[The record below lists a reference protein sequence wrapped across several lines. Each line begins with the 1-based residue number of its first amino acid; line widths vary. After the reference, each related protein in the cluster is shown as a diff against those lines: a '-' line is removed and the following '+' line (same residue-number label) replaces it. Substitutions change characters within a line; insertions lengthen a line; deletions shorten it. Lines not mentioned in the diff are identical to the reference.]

1 MRASE
6 LFEHRLVEDEASTTD
21 NPVVPSATI
30 IPAHIFDMTGKAYP
44 TDSEGNV
51 PPELFQPVKV
61 QVGLEEGQVSPEQAE
76 QLNHWYSTGMKP
88 GGGEDYNKNWFITD
102 LAYEVIGSA
111 DELAKGLSMGA
122 AVFADGALKRSTT
135 VNLLLSSMGLKTFDD
150 PSKYTTV
157 DVINSIYD
165 TRDEVFKFF
174 GAEEGFPNFQ
184 EYTDQKYRDDKLITA
199 GAVNSWGDLAGL
211 LVGKGWNNVRWQG
224 VVGMIASELPSDL
237 LNLAAMSAAATAG
250 TAAGGPI
257 AGGAAAFAAN
267 AGLSALEAMGFAA
280 FEIDQQVQ
288 QLYDDKILQTTDQWK
303 NALEIVGGDED
314 AAIRYIQKSTY
325 SANVMRSIGGPDV
338 NLTTMQAVGITAGS
352 LDAIVDRLVLGA
364 KIKVPGLQNFA
375 AKATI
380 AGATEGGD
388 EALQQLFI
396 NAGLI
401 DEAGAPITVTDGLI
415 NAAWQGY
422 IIGKG
427 RSLGA
432 DTLRAFGSGGAAIE
446 KARAKLRDRLYGVDN
461 DPENFKNV
469 IDILADA
476 PEIGAMSNYLTNDQ
490 GELNLEKLI
499 DENMPTFDS
508 LTRQQKRGKGTI
520 EINGEQMRSSE
531 ALKLIRANDYA
542 RQYLP
547 TLQNTIYNAIEN
559 EYQATFENGTEALRA
574 ARLLGFD
581 PDADFDPE
589 EDVDQSIEFLEKVL
603 RYDVRVSGR
612 TEFESPNFDT
622 MTGQQRIQFFRDGV
636 VEAGRFKFT
645 REDIVKQSLSDGVAV
660 PQNVLEFVQDDPQ
673 RVDARPT
680 LDPEIQILKNR
691 IANSAA
697 MQRAEQALADDQ
709 AAWDEEFGDNPD
721 AADFPRPTR
730 DDEDYAEM
738 FRQAEV
744 IAGPLQAQ
752 VNMAEAK
759 LKQEQAVWDNQ
770 NGDTNNAD
778 GGVKVQG
785 QMLNHMYIG
794 YDDAIL
800 RQARKDKLQ
809 RQEADKEKVTA
820 EQEIQRRIEEKAI
833 EANDVASVSPDS
845 SLARANVVYNATMKM
860 AQADMSVEAAQSM
873 VENLEKTYPGITKE
887 IMKGWQD
894 EGGNPDWDRYD
905 QFQQAINSK
914 PPETPQITVLQP
926 GLQRTVDGETFKW
939 EGYQWR
945 SVDTGRMANK
955 QQQTK
960 LVTPEEAEQ
969 IPYIDTGTYNSN
981 VEANTYLDNLDK
993 NNTETETAPT
1003 DIAPETPVDPAQE
1016 PGKLGDPAEPGD
1028 LPVTPGDDSQ
1038 PQGDFDGPGPII
1050 DPNDPEFAPQD
1061 LPTIDRGTRD
1071 PVDTTEPELGDPP
1084 DADTAPEIDKTT
1096 TKKPKVGTV
1105 PNTPPPGTGTTPNN
1119 TDASIKKAK
1128 DELTPDLTPQK
1139 LDDPETEPKEP
1150 EVDTDSPKKP
1160 EVDTTAP
1167 EQPKTDD
1174 DDTETDANIEV
1185 EPDKKPELPYTSTI
1199 TPADPE
1205 TKPEINTEPADD
1217 AETDKET
1224 DAEVEVDPEKQ
1235 DDDTTD
1241 QTPKPEL
1248 DPTPT
1253 IDPST
1258 TAQLSPLVT
1267 PKVTT
1272 KTQGNIGTK
1281 GKKKISPK
1289 VGPDVSAGNKKD
1301 TAPPKPY
1308 LYKYDRPDIGDPL
1321 NLMKFKKVGSPKL
1334 SGTGIG

>member
-6 LFEHRLVEDEASTTD
+6 LFEHKLVEDEASTTEK
-21 NPVVPSATI
+21 PVVPSATI

-61 QVGLEEGQVSPEQAE
+61 PVGLEDGMVTPLQAE
-76 QLNHWYSTGMKP
+76 QLNNWYATGMKP
-88 GGGEDYNKNWFITD
+88 GGGDNYNENWFVTD
-102 LAYEVIGSA
+102 LAYDIVGSA

-122 AVFADGALKRSTT
+122 AVFTDGVLKRNAT
-135 VNLLLSSMGLKTFDD
+135 VNLLLGSMGLKTFDD
-150 PSKYTTV
+150 PSKYTAV

-174 GAEEGFPNFQ
+174 GAEEGFPDFQ
-184 EYTDQKYRDDKLITA
+184 SYTDQKYRDDKTITA

-237 LNLAAMSAAATAG
+237 LNLAAMSAAATAT
-250 TAAGGPI
+250 TAATGGNVF

-267 AGLSALEAMGFAA
+267 SGLSALEAMGFAA
-280 FEIDQQVQ
+280 FEIDAQVQ

-314 AAIRYIQKSTY
+314 AAVRYIQKSTY

-380 AGATEGGD
+380 AGATEAGD

-401 DEAGAPITVTDGLI
+401 DEAGAPITATDGLI

-476 PEIGAMSNYLTNDQ
+476 PEIGAMSNYLTDDQ
-490 GELNLEKLI
+490 GRLNLEKLI

-547 TLQNTIYNAIEN
+547 TLQNTIYNAVEN

-589 EDVDQSIEFLEKVL
+589 ENVDQSIEFLEKVL

-622 MTGQQRIQFFRDGV
+622 MNGQQRIQFFRDGV
-636 VEAGRFKFT
+636 VEAGRFRFT
-645 REDIVKQSLSDGVAV
+645 REDIIKQSLSDGVAV
-660 PQNVLEFVQDDPQ
+660 PQNVLSFVQDDPQ

-680 LDPEIQILKNR
+680 LDPEIQKLKNR

-697 MQRAEQALADDQ
+697 MQRAEKALADDQ

-721 AADFPRPTR
+721 AADSPRPTR
-730 DDEDYAEM
+730 DDEAYADL

-744 IAGPLQAQ
+744 IAGPLQSQ
-752 VNMAEAK
+752 INIAESR
-759 LKQEQAVWDNQ
+759 LKAEQTVWDNKY
-770 NGDTNNAD
+770 GESNNAD

-785 QMLNHMYIG
+785 PMLNHMFIG

-800 RQARKDKLQ
+800 RKAREQKLQ
-809 RQEADKEKVTA
+809 RQEADKNKETA
-820 EQEIQRRIEEKAI
+820 EQEIQRRIEEKAR
-833 EANDVASVSPDS
+833 EANDVASLPPDS
-845 SLARANVVYNATMKM
+845 SLARANIVYNATMKM
-860 AQADMSVEAAQSM
+860 AQADMSVEAAQAM

-905 QFQQAINSK
+905 QFQQALNTTNQPK
-914 PPETPQITVLQP
+914 RPQITVLQP
-926 GLQRTVDGETFKW
+926 GLQRTVDGETFEW

-945 SVDTGRMANK
+945 SIDTGRMATK
-955 QQQTK
+955 AQQSK
-960 LVTPEEAEQ
+960 LVTQDESEQ
-969 IPYIDTGTYNSN
+969 IPYIDIGSYTPE
-981 VEANTYLDNLDK
+981 VEATTYLDNLGD
-993 NNTETETAPT
+993 NNIDSEQANVELDRGTR
-1003 DIAPETPVDPAQE
+1003 DPVDPVKE
-1016 PGKLGDPAEPGD
+1016 PELAEPSD
-1028 LPVTPGDDSQ
+1028 RKDVDPPITPGSGSQ

-1050 DPNDPEFAPQD
+1050 DPNDPEFAPKD
-1061 LPTIDRGTRD
+1061 LPTIDRSTKD
-1071 PVDTTEPELGDPP
+1071 PVDP
-1084 DADTAPEIDKTT
+1084 
-1096 TKKPKVGTV
+1096 V
-1105 PNTPPPGTGTTPNN
+1105 
-1119 TDASIKKAK
+1119 
-1128 DELTPDLTPQK
+1128 
-1139 LDDPETEPKEP
+1139 KEP
-1150 EVDTDSPKKP
+1150 EQLDPPKIDPKGP
-1160 EVDTTAP
+1160 EVDTT
-1167 EQPKTDD
+1167 TN
-1174 DDTETDANIEV
+1174 T
-1185 EPDKKPELPYTSTI
+1185 KPTI
-1199 TPADPE
+1199 GDPPAKPADPE
-1205 TKPEINTEPADD
+1205 TDTELDVDIDRSTKDPVDPVKEPGQLADPTVGDPKGPEIDIDRSKKDPVDPDKKDTDD
-1217 AETDKET
+1217 KDTDKKDTDDDKET
-1224 DAEVEVDPEKQ
+1224 EVDPNDKLS
-1235 DDDTTD
+1235 DIDTTKITPD
-1241 QTPKPEL
+1241 QIKPEL
-1248 DPTPT
+1248 NVDPATVG
-1253 IDPST
+1253 
-1258 TAQLSPLVT
+1258 LVT
-1267 PKVTT
+1267 PNIKVNTDKTT
-1272 KTQGNIGTK
+1272 STK
-1281 GKKKISPK
+1281 GKKKVGPK
-1289 VGPDVSAGNKKD
+1289 VGPDVPTSKKD
-1301 TAPPKPY
+1301 TKPPQPY

>member
-6 LFEHRLVEDEASTTD
+6 LFEHRLVEDEAGATD
-21 NPVVPSATI
+21 KPVVPSATI
-30 IPAHIFDMTGKAYP
+30 IPAHIYDMTGKAYP

-61 QVGLEEGQVSPEQAE
+61 QVGLEQGQVSPEQAE
-76 QLNHWYSTGMKP
+76 QLNNWYATGMKP
-88 GGGEDYNKNWFITD
+88 GGGEDYNKNWFVTD

-111 DELAKGLSMGA
+111 DDLAKAITMGSA
-122 AVFADGALKRSTT
+122 IQIDGVLKRSATT
-135 VNLLLSSMGLKTFDD
+135 NLLLSSMGLKTFDD

-157 DVINSIYD
+157 DVVNSIYD
-165 TRDEVFKFF
+165 SRDEVFKFF
-174 GAEEGFPNFQ
+174 GAEEGFPDFKSW
-184 EYTDQKYRDDKLITA
+184 TDQQFKDDQRITA

-211 LVGKGWNNVRWQG
+211 LTGQGWNNIRWQG
-224 VVGMIASELPSDL
+224 VVGMIASELPSDI
-237 LNLAAMSAAATAG
+237 LNLAAMSVAAT
-250 TAAGGPI
+250 TARAATGGNVF
-257 AGGAAAFAAN
+257 AGGAAAFVAN
-267 AGLSALEAMGFAA
+267 AELSALEAMGFAA

-288 QLYDDKILQTTDQWK
+288 QLYDDEILQTTDQWK

-314 AAIRYIQKSTY
+314 AAVRYIQKSTY
-325 SANVMRSIGGPDV
+325 SANVLRTIGGPDV
-338 NLTTMQAVGITAGS
+338 NLTTMQSVGITAGT

-364 KIKVPGLQNFA
+364 KIKVPGLKNFA

-380 AGATEGGD
+380 AGATEAGD

-401 DEAGAPITVTDGLI
+401 DKAGAPISTTDGLI

-432 DTLRAFGSGGAAIE
+432 DTLRAFGSGAQAIE
-446 KARAKLRDRLYGVDN
+446 TARAKLRDRLYGVDN

-476 PEIGAMSNYLTNDQ
+476 PEIGAMSNYLTDDQ
-490 GELNLEKLI
+490 GQLNLEKLI
-499 DENMPTFDS
+499 DENLPTFDS
-508 LTRQQKRGKGTI
+508 LTRQQRRGKGTI

-547 TLQNTIYNAIEN
+547 TLQNTIYNAVEN

-589 EDVDQSIEFLEKVL
+589 ENVDQSIEFLEKVL

-645 REDIVKQSLSDGVAV
+645 REDIVKQSLSDGVGV
-660 PQNVLEFVQDDPQ
+660 PENVLSFVQDDPQ

-680 LDPEIQILKNR
+680 LDPEIQKLKDR

-697 MQRAEQALADDQ
+697 MQRAEKALADDQ

-730 DDEDYAEM
+730 DDEDYAEL
-738 FRQAEV
+738 FRQADA
-744 IAGPLQAQ
+744 IAAPLQSQ
-752 VNMAEAK
+752 VNMAESR
-759 LKQEQAVWDNQ
+759 LKAEQTVWDNKF
-770 NGDTNNAD
+770 GDSNNAD

-785 QMLNHMYIG
+785 PMLNHMFIG

-800 RQARKDKLQ
+800 RKAREQKLQ

-820 EQEIQRRIEEKAI
+820 EQEIQRRIEEKAR
-833 EANDVASVSPDS
+833 ESNDVASLPPDS
-845 SLARANVVYNATMKM
+845 SLARANIIYNATMKI
-860 AQADMSVEAAQSM
+860 AEFDMSVEAAQAM
-873 VENLEKTYPGITKE
+873 VEDLEKTYPGITKE
-887 IMKGWQD
+887 IFKDLTD
-894 EGGNPDWDRYD
+894 ESGNPDWDRYD
-905 QFQQAINSK
+905 QFQQALNTTNK
-914 PPETPQITVLQP
+914 PKTPQITVLQP
-926 GLQRTVDGETFKW
+926 GLQRTIDGETFTW
-939 EGYQWR
+939 QGTETTIGQWR
-945 SVDTGRMANK
+945 SDTTGRMANK
-955 QQQTK
+955 EQQTR
-960 LVTPEEAEQ
+960 LVTQDEADQ
-969 IPYIDTGTYNSN
+969 IPYIDTGSYTPN
-981 VEANTYLDNLDK
+981 VEASTYLDNLGGND
-993 NNTETETAPT
+993 TSSEQADIEIDRGTRDPIDTTQPELDDPT
-1003 DIAPETPVDPAQE
+1003 KP
-1016 PGKLGDPAEPGD
+1016 GDP
-1028 LPVTPGDDSQ
+1028 PVTPDGGTQ
-1038 PQGDFDGPGPII
+1038 PQGDFDGPDPII
-1050 DPNDPEFAPQD
+1050 DPNDPEFAPVD

-1071 PVDTTEPELGDPP
+1071 PVDTTQPELGDPVEP
-1084 DADTAPEIDKTT
+1084 DKKPEVDKTT
-1096 TKKPKVGTV
+1096 TKPKIKPV
-1105 PNTPPPGTGTTPNN
+1105 PNTPPPGTTGTSDVEIDRGTR
-1119 TDASIKKAK
+1119 
-1128 DELTPDLTPQK
+1128 
-1139 LDDPETEPKEP
+1139 DP
-1150 EVDTDSPKKP
+1150 VDTDTTEPQKP
-1160 EVDTTAP
+1160 EVDTTPPVQPAEP
-1167 EQPKTDD
+1167 ETPDSD
-1174 DDTETDANIEV
+1174 VEV
-1185 EPDKKPELPYTSTI
+1185 EPQKPEPQKPELPYTSTI
-1199 TPADPE
+1199 TPADPD
-1205 TKPEINTEPADD
+1205 TKPEVDTEPADD
-1217 AETDKET
+1217 TDQDKDT
-1224 DAEVEVDPEKQ
+1224 DDKDTDVEVDPITPDK
-1235 DDDTTD
+1235 DTTD
-1241 QTPKPEL
+1241 QTPDVDTTPPV

-1253 IDPST
+1253 IDPAT
-1258 TAQLSPLVT
+1258 TTGLVT
-1267 PKVTT
+1267 PNITT
-1272 KTQGNIGTK
+1272 KTQNIGTK

-1289 VGPDVSAGNKKD
+1289 VGPDVSQGAKKD
-1301 TAPPKPY
+1301 TKPPQPY